1 MRIGAHVSI
10 AGGVDQAPGRAKAL
24 GCDCLQIFSKNPRG
38 WGARALSD
46 AEAEGTKVHLQEM
59 GLDPLVVHI
68 TYLVNV
74 ASMKPDLYEKSLHGL
89 MTDLERSGRIGAKY
103 LVLHPGKYT
112 ETSLEA
118 GIQRI
123 ADSINT
129 AFARVSNDVMLLL
142 ENVAGA
148 GTEIGRTF
156 EELQQIIEGVE
167 DTSRIGVCFD
177 TCHGFAA
184 GYDLRSQEMVDQVFL
199 HFDQIIGM
207 ERMKVIHAND
217 AKADLGS
224 RLDRHEHIG
233 HGAIGEAGFLAIM
246 RNEFVKKYDIP
257 LILETPDDE
266 VGGFPYDIAK
276 LRELAEQV

>member
-1 MRIGAHVSI
+1 MRVGAHVSI
-10 AGGVDQAPGRAKAL
+10 AGGLDQAPGRAREL

-38 WGARALSD
+38 WSARALSD
-46 AEAEGTKVHLQEM
+46 AEAEATKARLVEL

-74 ASMKPDLYEKSLHGL
+74 ASTKPDLYEKSLNGL
-89 MTDLERSGRIGAKY
+89 MTDLDRAGRIGAKY

-112 ETSLEA
+112 DTTLEE
-118 GIQRI
+118 GIKRI
-123 ADSINT
+123 ADSINR
-129 AFARVSNDVMLLL
+129 AFAEVPNDVILLL

-156 EELQQIIEGVE
+156 EELQQIIELV
-167 DTSRIGVCFD
+167 DDKQRIGVCFD

-184 GYDLRSQEMVDQVFL
+184 GYDLRTQESVSQVVL

-224 RLDRHEHIG
+224 NLDRHEHIG
-233 HGAIGEAGFLAIM
+233 LGAIGEEGFLAMM
-246 RNEFVKKYDIP
+246 RNELVRKYDIP
-257 LILETPDDE
+257 FILETPDDE
-266 VGGFPYDIAK
+266 VGGFAYDIAK
-276 LRELAEQV
+276 LRELAENV